1 MKKGAW
7 REERLMAALRANGR
21 VTVGEAVKML
31 GVSEATARRLFS
43 ALEATGQVI
52 RNYGGIQMPSWDGY
66 SFEQY
71 EKVLESEKRRIGIA
85 ASALVEQGDSLYL
98 DCGTTLLQMAEA
110 LRARIGAGEIGSL
123 NIVTNSIANLGVLAD
138 APLCRVILL
147 GGEYNHA
154 RRDFSGPVTERC
166 LEQFHFKKCFLGSE
180 GLSAQ
185 AGLSTNH
192 PGLSSLSEKVMAQAD
207 QRIALVDSSKFG
219 VDALVSYAPLG
230 AIDVVVTDA
239 WPRAALEEA
248 LESEEVKV
256 IIASDEAFNDQPKEE
271 RKEFLQ

>member
-147 GGEYNHA
+147 GENITTRAGI
-154 RRDFSGPVTERC
+154 SPVR
-166 LEQFHFKKCFLGSE
+166 LQNAAWSSSILRNAFWAVKAFRHR
-180 GLSAQ
+180 Q
-185 AGLSTNH
+185 AFQ
-192 PGLSSLSEKVMAQAD
+192 PIIRAYQA
-207 QRIALVDSSKFG
+207 
-219 VDALVSYAPLG
+219 
-230 AIDVVVTDA
+230 
-239 WPRAALEEA
+239 
-248 LESEEVKV
+248 
-256 IIASDEAFNDQPKEE
+256 
-271 RKEFLQ
+271 